1 MVRIRKTEGESLE
14 FKSCR
19 GKRGAKLPENLWQT
33 ISAFANTRGGS
44 ILLGVSDSG
53 EIEDLTAADLDVLQ
67 KDVSVLLRNGKF
79 NRHPEVDIVNRNT
92 YIELVVHE
100 SQFYDKPI
108 FSKKY
113 GEKDVYIRLGA
124 TTVKADDS
132 QKRSMFAGASGGGE
146 NQQVEGEI
154 AELVDIKK
162 VDTYINRTGL
172 KNVANLSLSDKLR
185 KLKALRQDKLTIF
198 GLIAFGK
205 DGAVDELM
213 NNAYID
219 FKYFHGKEKVSDDL
233 SDIYKDRREFHGDIR
248 RQFEEAFGYLMNYI
262 KSDWPV
268 GGAVNKS
275 TGLRED
281 VYVLPEE
288 AFREALA
295 NAIAHRD
302 YLLDGSC
309 VNINLFSDRVEMTNP
324 GESLVA
330 IEDLDKTDSK
340 ARNPIL
346 MEYLKTFQITDKSAR
361 GILTIKQAARKKGL
375 LDPKFENISGSF
387 RAVLYFAAPY
397 SDFDKNWLEDNYGS
411 LKLRDTQKN
420 ATIFAKNNPSGI
432 SNSEYCEINHM
443 NSRNDDKKARRELA
457 QLVEFGVMERVG
469 ENRNSRYV
477 IKK

>member
-19 GKRGAKLPENLWQT
+19 GKRGAKLPENLWQS

-53 EIEDLTAADLDVLQ
+53 ETEDLTNAELDTLQ
-67 KDVSVLLRNGKF
+67 KDVSTLLRNGKF
-79 NRHPEVDIVNRNT
+79 NRQPHVDIINRDT
-92 YIELVVHE
+92 HIELIIHE
-100 SQFYDKPI
+100 AQFYDKPI

-113 GEKDVYIRLGA
+113 GEKNIFIRLGA
-124 TTVKADDS
+124 TTVQADEN
-132 QKRSMFAGASGGGE
+132 QKKSMFAGTSGGGE
-146 NQQVEGEI
+146 NQLVEGNI
-154 AELVDIKK
+154 SELVDTEK
-162 VDTYINRTGL
+162 VDAYISRTGL
-172 KNVANLSLSDKLR
+172 KDVASLSLTDKLR
-185 KLKALRQDKLTIF
+185 KLKALRHGKLTIF
-198 GLIAFGK
+198 GLIAFAK
-205 DGAVDELM
+205 DGTVDELM
-213 NNAYID
+213 NNVYID
-219 FKYFHGKEKVSDDL
+219 FKYFHGKEKVSNDL

-248 RQFEEAFGYLMNYI
+248 HQFEEAFGYLMNYI
-262 KSDWPV
+262 KRDWPV
-268 GGAVNKS
+268 GGAINKT

-302 YLLDGSC
+302 YLLDSSC

-375 LDPKFENISGSF
+375 LDPKFENVSGSF

-397 SDFDKNWLEDNYGS
+397 SDQDSDWVKDIAQKHG
-411 LKLRDTQKN
+411 LKDTQQH
-420 ATIFAKNNPSGI
+420 ALVFIKNNGAI
-432 SNSEYCEINHM
+432 SNREYCEINHM
-443 NSRNDDKKARRELA
+443 TSRNDDRRARRELSDM
-457 QLVEFGVMERVG
+457 VELGIIRVVG
-469 ENRNSRYV
+469 KGPGTRYV
-477 IKK
+477 LL

>member
-1 MVRIRKTEGESLE
+1 MRRIRKTEGEALE

-19 GKRGAKLPENLWQT
+19 GRRGAKLPENLWQS

-44 ILLGVSDSG
+44 ILLGVRDDG
-53 EIEDLTAADLDVLQ
+53 EIEGLTNTELDALQ
-67 KDVSVLLRNGKF
+67 KDASTLLRNGKF
-79 NRHPEVDIVNRNT
+79 NRQPNVDIVNCDT
-92 YIELVVHE
+92 HIELIVHE
-100 SQFYDKPI
+100 AQFYDKPI

-113 GEKDVYIRLGA
+113 GEKNIHIRLGA
-124 TTVKADDS
+124 TTVQASDS
-132 QKRSMFAGASGGGE
+132 QKKSMFAGASGGGE
-146 NQQVEGEI
+146 NQQVEGDI
-154 AELVDIKK
+154 SELVDAQK
-162 VDTYINRTGL
+162 VDVYIDRTGL
-172 KNVANLSLSDKLR
+172 KSVTNLSLVDKLR
-185 KLKALRQDKLTIF
+185 KLKAVRQDRLTIF

-205 DGAVDELM
+205 DGALDEQL
-213 NNAYID
+213 NNVYID
-219 FKYFHGKEKVSDDL
+219 FKYFRGKEKVSDDL

-248 RQFEEAFGYLMNYI
+248 QQFEAAFAYLMGYI
-262 KSDWPV
+262 KKDWPV
-268 GGAVNKS
+268 GGAVNKA

-330 IEDLDKTDSK
+330 IEDLEKTDSK

-375 LDPKFENISGSF
+375 LDPKFENVSGSF

-397 SDFDKNWLEDNYGS
+397 SDQDSDWVKDIAQKHS
-411 LKLRDTQKN
+411 LKDTQQH
-420 ATIFAKNNPSGI
+420 ALVYIKNNGAI
-432 SNSEYCEINHM
+432 SNREYCEINHM
-443 NSRNDDKKARRELA
+443 TSRNDDRRARRELSDM
-457 QLVEFGVMERVG
+457 VELGVIRVVG
-469 ENRNSRYV
+469 KGPGTKYV
-477 IKK
+477 LS